1 MVDRRTTMRG
11 QIEKVEQLI
20 MPRKKTFPEFAA
32 GDTVRV
38 FFKLKEGGKDRQY
51 SFEGIVIARKH
62 AGLGESFTV
71 RGNVQGEGVERTFM
85 INAPNLTKIL
95 ILKRGKVNRS
105 KLYYLRKAKG
115 KRARIEEIFLSKE
128 QQKALDDKLATA
140 TSEQDKKQAPE
151 PAKETT
157 TEAKK

>member
-1 MVDRRTTMRG
+1 MRG

-20 MPRKKTFPEFAA
+20 MPRKKTYPEFAS
-32 GDTVRV
+32 GDTVQV

-71 RGNVQGEGVERTFM
+71 RGTVQGEGVERMFK
-85 INAPNLTKIL
+85 INAPNLVKIL
-95 ILKRGKVNRS
+95 ILKRGKVHRS

-128 QQKALDDKLATA
+128 QQKALDDKLAA
-140 TSEQDKKQAPE
+140 SEQKQE
-151 PAKETT
+151 PARETT